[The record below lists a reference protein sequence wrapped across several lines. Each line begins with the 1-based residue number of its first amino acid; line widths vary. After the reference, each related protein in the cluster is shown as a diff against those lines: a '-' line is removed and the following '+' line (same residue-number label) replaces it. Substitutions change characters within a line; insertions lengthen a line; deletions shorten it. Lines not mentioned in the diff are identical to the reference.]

1 MWGLAVPEVPT
12 GATGSLTV
20 SWLHHCWLLTGRW
33 PHRGIGAL
41 ALPWHCHGDL
51 VVLLSSSLLSASTL
65 PPPPPT
71 LTNHPNALT
80 RMTLLTII
88 TSSIVSAGLCSSLGW
103 LSTREVSTCRG
114 DKRLADVVF
123 FSVPTSSPLHHHHD
137 PHFADKE
144 FVMWLKWCS
153 SQRESPHASALLCV
167 CLHSPH
173 GVGGNTGSGCCA
185 SWPMPSLEFKKRDLC
200 HVCYLNTVMHAVGM
214 RCWHTVN
221 DTKSETFPAEV
232 KETSW
237 FCLLF
242 FCSHL

>member
-1 MWGLAVPEVPT
+1 MVT
-12 GATGSLTV
+12 S
-20 SWLHHCWLLTGRW
+20 
-33 PHRGIGAL
+33 
-41 ALPWHCHGDL
+41 
-51 VVLLSSSLLSASTL
+51 LSSCLAALLSASSL

-71 LTNHPNALT
+71 LTNQPNAVDFT
-80 RMTLLTII
+80 DHHHLLHGERW
-88 TSSIVSAGLCSSLGW
+88 ALQLGW
-103 LSTREVSTCRG
+103 LSTREVSTRLV
-114 DKRLADVVF
+114 DKRLADAVF
-123 FSVPTSSPLHHHHD
+123 FSVPTSSPNHHHD
-137 PHFADKE
+137 PQFADKE

-173 GVGGNTGSGCCA
+173 CVGGNTGSGCCA
-185 SWPMPSLEFKKRDLC
+185 SWPMSSLEFKKRALC

-221 DTKSETFPAEV
+221 DTKSETFPAEG

-242 FCSHL
+242 FLFTLGKPE